1 MKSTMKWAGV
11 FFLPILVLMVC
22 SALGVPLSVA
32 SALTNHPAVHVT
44 IVGATIGSNVLTL
57 VDWAKRLDPGG
68 KGVISD
74 IVEMLGQTNEIL
86 DDMLW
91 KEGNLVTGE
100 RTTMRTGLPTV
111 AWRIINQGVTPSKST
126 TAQIDEATG
135 MLEAW
140 SEVDKELAKLS
151 GDVNS
156 FRLSEAG
163 AFIEAMNQTMATTLF
178 YGNSALNPEQFTG
191 LAVRYSS
198 LSALNSKN
206 VVSGGGTGADNT
218 SIWLVCWGAQTVFG
232 VFPNGSEAGLQHED
246 LGEETA
252 ETTAGLGGTR
262 MRVLR
267 DMWQWKCGLVLKDW
281 RYAVRV
287 ANIDVS
293 DLVANQAAAAKL
305 FFLLTKATWRIP
317 AMAKGRAV
325 IYVNRTVGE
334 FLDIQAQGLVSVGGQ
349 LSYSDYQGRRVMSF
363 RGIPIKISDAILE
376 TEAQVT

>member
-1 MKSTMKWAGV
+1 MKSTLRWAGI
-11 FFLPILVLMVC
+11 FFLPVLLLVL
-22 SALGVPLSVA
+22 APFLGIPISVA
-32 SALTNHPAVHVT
+32 SALTTHSAIHVT
-44 IVGATIGSNVLTL
+44 IVGATIGANVLTL
-57 VDWAKRLDPGG
+57 TDWAKRLDPGG

-100 RTTMRTGLPTV
+100 RTTVRTGLPSV

-151 GDVNS
+151 GDVNA

-191 LAVRYSS
+191 LSVRYSS
-198 LSALNSKN
+198 LTALNSKN
-206 VVSGGGTGADNT
+206 IVGGGGVGADNT
-218 SIWLVCWGAQTVFG
+218 SMWLVVWGAGTVFG

-281 RYAVRV
+281 RYVVR
-287 ANIDVS
+287 APNIDVS
-293 DLVANQAAAAKL
+293 DLVANAGAAAKL
-305 FFLLTKATWRIP
+305 FFILTKMTWRIP

-334 FLDIQAQGLVSVGGQ
+334 FLDIQAQSLVSTGGQ
-349 LSYSDYQGRRVMSF
+349 LSYTDYQGRRVMSF